1 MTVHI
6 TPEAQLGLLSTHSQ
20 REIHDIQEELTD
32 LDDHGHLFV
41 GSSSIVINMED
52 LEIDDPELYQQLM
65 EILEQ

>member
-1 MTVHI
+1 MTVQI

-20 REIHDIQEELTD
+20 REIQDIQEELTG

-41 GSSSIVINMED
+41 GSSIVINLED